1 MAKISL
7 YDSLGNE
14 LDHLTQWDVNQY
26 LCIEGAML
34 APIPEAHFCNVD
46 SESTISVTPTVVDG
60 KIKAL
65 IPNELLQQRFTIRA
79 YLYYELE
86 AGAFRTMFDIQLPIT
101 PRKRPQNV
109 SV

>member
-26 LCIEGAML
+26 LVIDGAITD
-34 APIPEAHFCNVD
+34 PIPEAHFCNID
-46 SESTISVTPTVVDG
+46 SESTISVTPTVESG

-65 IPNELLQQRFTIRA
+65 IPNELLKQRYTIRA
-79 YLYYELE
+79 YLYYEME
-86 AGAFRTMFDIQLPIT
+86 SGSFRTMHDVEFPVR

-109 SV
+109 SA